1 MTSPKPI
8 WPNGATAAISVTM
21 DNMGEAADIHRG
33 IWPKDEPV
41 GNHHSVRERLPKM
54 LDLLDQKQLKAT
66 YFVESWN
73 CDVYPDTIKHV
84 QSRGHEIGWH
94 AFQHEVWSQLSPEQE
109 RESFEKSFRNAD
121 KVGVRYKGFRP
132 PGGMINKD
140 TLKWMKERGMRYLS
154 PAAEREAL
162 VQDVA
167 IVPFRW
173 QDIDAYYY
181 MSSTAPLRKGRGDGE
196 DPLDESV
203 VRQRLFDTIDR
214 LAEEGGYISLLFHP
228 FLTTGEERMKVMSD
242 VLDHVKSKK
251 DKVWCAP
258 CNDVS
263 DWIHEHPE
271 SFGSDPGWDNAE
283 WKKK

>member
-121 KVGVRYKGFRP
+121 K
-132 PGGMINKD
+132 D

-181 MSSTAPLRKGRGDGE
+181 MSSTAPLRKGRGTVKIR
-196 DPLDESV
+196 SMS
-203 VRQRLFDTIDR
+203 RS